1 MRLVS
6 YDIAAIFFFA
16 YPAIGL
22 FQAGILIAA
31 HAPSIPATTVVQQPS
46 HLATGACTRVLPY
59 HSIASVLVPINVNF
73 SVTTVVRIPIIAIC
87 NTTIFIFRNRVISFP
102 CSETPPEKAVADR
115 TGIRAGNA
123 CRLIGNRKFITGGV
137 HIAPAVRNYTAILI
151 CDHTKAACIQCVAN
165 GGTATLDR
173 TRIIH

>member
-31 HAPSIPATTVVQQPS
+31 HSPSIPATTVVQQPS
-46 HLATGACTRVLPY
+46 HLATGACIRVLPY
-59 HSIASVLVPINVNF
+59 HSIVTVLVPIKVNF
-73 SVTTVVRIPIIAIC
+73 SVTTAVRIPIIAIF
-87 NTTIFIFRNRVISFP
+87 NISTTIFRNRIISSL
-102 CSETPPEKAVADR
+102 CSEPSPEKAVADR

-123 CRLIGNRKFITGGV
+123 CRLTGNRKFGV
-137 HIAPAVRNYTAILI
+137 HIAPAVRNFTAILI
-151 CDHTKAACIQCVAN
+151 CDHTKAVCIQCVAN